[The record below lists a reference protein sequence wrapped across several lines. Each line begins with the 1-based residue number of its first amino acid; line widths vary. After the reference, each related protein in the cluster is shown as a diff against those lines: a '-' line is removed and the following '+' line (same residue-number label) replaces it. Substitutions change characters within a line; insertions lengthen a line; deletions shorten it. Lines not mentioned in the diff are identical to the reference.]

1 LTNIYFYFPL
11 FPIKERSFYVDAIL
25 SLSNTWTASYQDF
38 SFNFTGLK
46 LKNNN
51 CQAGDILTWK
61 PSSEMGT
68 FKCVS
73 IYKIQSV
80 ICIGIL
86 PKPKITKAT
95 TSTTTTSAAITST
108 TASSTITTSATTTS
122 TTASSTITTS
132 ATTTSTTAT
141 TTSITT
147 ASITTTLTTT
157 TSTTTT
163 STTTTST
170 TGSHN
175 LSYNIFFFNFTCKG
189 VF

>member
-1 LTNIYFYFPL
+1 
-11 FPIKERSFYVDAIL
+11 
-25 SLSNTWTASYQDF
+25 LSNTWTASYQDF

-122 TTASSTITTS
+122 TTA
-132 ATTTSTTAT
+132 T